1 MLQCSSQQICAAHHD
16 LEETPVRL
24 AGETEASPQRLEII
38 HVCGEIAHQLFTLEK
53 GGQPHAKVTRVAVR
67 NRSVQMTDAFPMF
80 AKLTSV
86 RSALAALGFAGA
98 MLCGLAAPVT
108 ASAQIPYL
116 QMNSAEPKYAAIV
129 IDANSGEMLY
139 DKRADSPRYPASV
152 TKIMTL
158 YLTFEALSEG
168 RLKLT
173 DRVPISSH
181 AAAQSPTKLGLPVG
195 DSVSVDEAIRAM
207 TVKSANDIAVAMSE
221 RIGGSESRFAALMT
235 LRGQELG
242 MRNSR
247 FVNASGLPDSRQIST
262 ARDLAILS
270 RATMRDFPQY
280 YSYFSIKGF
289 EFRGRYIAGHNRL
302 LTNMQGFDGLK
313 TGYTNASGYN
323 LAGSAV
329 RDGRRLIAVVLGGSS
344 TAWRD
349 NNMEDLLTTGFDVL
363 KRRSHGERTTIAAN
377 LYEDEPT
384 GPIMRPS
391 TEEGDGDQ
399 AGLKIVLTDSPKPP
413 PAMRVAPTMSAAKV
427 QAKGAKPAPKKAK
440 GDWSV
445 QVGAFKSKSLANE
458 QLMLVRS
465 RFSKFV
471 TSAEGAVEGAAGG
484 TFRAQFQGLTA
495 EAARGACQAI
505 TAKRQPCMVLG
516 PR

>member
-1 MLQCSSQQICAAHHD
+1 
-16 LEETPVRL
+16 
-24 AGETEASPQRLEII
+24 
-38 HVCGEIAHQLFTLEK
+38 
-53 GGQPHAKVTRVAVR
+53 
-67 NRSVQMTDAFPMF
+67 MTDAYRMF
-80 AKLTSV
+80 AKL
-86 RSALAALGFAGA
+86 RSARFLLAFAGLA
-98 MLCGLAAPVT
+98 LSCLSIVAAPSL

-116 QMNSAEPKYAAIV
+116 QINAAEPKYAAIV
-129 IDANSGEMLY
+129 IDANSGEVLY

-168 RLKLT
+168 RMKLT
-173 DRVPISSH
+173 DRVVISPR
-181 AAAQSPTKLGLPVG
+181 AAAQAPTKLGLPPG
-195 DSVSVDEAIRAM
+195 DSITVDEAIRAM
-207 TVKSANDIAVAMSE
+207 TVKSANDVAVAMAE
-221 RIGGSESRFAALMT
+221 KLGGSEARFAALMT

-289 EFRGRYIAGHNRL
+289 TFRGSYVKGHNRL
-302 LTNMQGFDGLK
+302 LDSMDGFDGLK
-313 TGYTNASGYN
+313 TGYTNASGFN

-349 NNMEDLLTTGFDVL
+349 NNMEDLLLTGFEVL
-363 KRRSHGERTTIAAN
+363 KRRSHGDRTTIAAN
-377 LYEDEPT
+377 LYEDEPN

-391 TEEGDGDQ
+391 IEQGDGDQ
-399 AGLKIVLTDSPKPP
+399 AGLKIVLTETPSRPQVKVSPSMK
-413 PAMRVAPTMSAAKV
+413 TAKATA
-427 QAKGAKPAPKKAK
+427 QTSKGEW
-440 GDWSV
+440 GV
-445 QVGAFKSKSLANE
+445 QVGAFQSKGLANK
-458 QLMLVRS
+458 QLSIVRN
-465 RFSKFV
+465 RFAKFV
-471 TSAEGAVEGAAGG
+471 ADAEGAVEGAAGG
-484 TFRAQFQGLTA
+484 AFRAQFQGLTA
-495 EAARGACQAI
+495 EAARSACAAI
-505 TAKRQPCMVLG
+505 TARRQPCMVLS

>member
-1 MLQCSSQQICAAHHD
+1 
-16 LEETPVRL
+16 
-24 AGETEASPQRLEII
+24 
-38 HVCGEIAHQLFTLEK
+38 
-53 GGQPHAKVTRVAVR
+53 
-67 NRSVQMTDAFPMF
+67 MF
-80 AKLTSV
+80 AKLM
-86 RSALAALGFAGA
+86 SARFVLAAAGLAGA
-98 MLCGLAAPVT
+98 LLCGLAAPMT

-116 QMNSAEPKYAAIV
+116 QLNNAEPKYAAIV

-152 TKIMTL
+152 TKVMTL

-173 DRVPISSH
+173 DRVAISAH
-181 AAAQSPTKLGLPVG
+181 AAAQAPTKLGLPVG
-195 DSVSVDEAIRAM
+195 DSISVDEAIRAM
-207 TVKSANDIAVAMSE
+207 TVKSANDVAVAMSE
-221 RIGGSESRFAALMT
+221 RIGGSEGRFAALMT

-262 ARDLAILS
+262 ARDLAILA

-280 YSYFSIKGF
+280 YSYFSITGF
-289 EFRGRYIAGHNRL
+289 NFRGNYIRGHNRL
-302 LTNMQGFDGLK
+302 LTSMPGFDGLK

-329 RDGRRLIAVVLGGSS
+329 KDGRRLIAVVLGGSS

-377 LYEDEPT
+377 LYEDEPN

-391 TEEGDGDQ
+391 SEEGDGDQ
-399 AGLKIVLTDSPKPP
+399 AGLKIVLTDNPRPAPPMKLSPTLRQ
-413 PAMRVAPTMSAAKV
+413 AQAA
-427 QAKGAKPAPKKAK
+427 AKPAPKKAK
-440 GDWSV
+440 GDWGV
-445 QVGAFKSKSLANE
+445 QVGAFKSKALARE
-458 QLMLVRS
+458 QVSLVRS
-465 RFSKFV
+465 RFAKFV
-471 TSAEGAVEGAAGG
+471 IDAEGAVEGAAGG
-484 TFRAQFQGLTA
+484 AFRAQFQGLTA

-505 TAKRQPCMVLG
+505 TAKRQPCMVLA

>member
-1 MLQCSSQQICAAHHD
+1 
-16 LEETPVRL
+16 
-24 AGETEASPQRLEII
+24 
-38 HVCGEIAHQLFTLEK
+38 
-53 GGQPHAKVTRVAVR
+53 
-67 NRSVQMTDAFPMF
+67 MF
-80 AKLTSV
+80 AKL
-86 RSALAALGFAGA
+86 RSARPLLVALGLALSSLAGIA
-98 MLCGLAAPVT
+98 PSTAA
-108 ASAQIPYL
+108 AEIPYL
-116 QMNSAEPKYAAIV
+116 QLNTAEPKYAAIV
-129 IDANSGEMLY
+129 IDANSGEVLY

-158 YLTFEALSEG
+158 YLAFEALSEG
-168 RLKLT
+168 RMKPT
-173 DRVPISSH
+173 DRVVMSPR
-181 AAAQSPTKLGLPVG
+181 AAAQAPTKLGLPAG
-195 DSVSVDEAIRAM
+195 DSLSVDEAIRAI
-207 TVKSANDIAVAMSE
+207 TVKSANDVAVALAE
-221 RIGGSESRFAALMT
+221 KLGGSEQRFAALMT

-289 EFRGRYIAGHNRL
+289 TFRGNYVRGHNRL
-302 LTNMQGFDGLK
+302 LDSMDGFDGLK

-349 NNMEDLLTTGFDVL
+349 NNMEDLLLTGFEVM
-363 KRRSHGERTTIAAN
+363 KRRSRGDRTTIAAN

-384 GPIMRPS
+384 GAVMRPS
-391 TEEGDGDQ
+391 VEQGDGEQ
-399 AGLKIVLTDSPKPP
+399 SGLQIVLTDKPRPAPVKVSPTLK
-413 PAMRVAPTMSAAKV
+413 AA
-427 QAKGAKPAPKKAK
+427 QAKANKPK

-445 QVGAFKSKSLANE
+445 QVGAFQSKGLATK
-458 QLMLVRS
+458 QLSIVRG
-465 RFSKFV
+465 RFARFV
-471 TSAEGAVEGAAGG
+471 ADAEGAVEGAAGG
-484 TFRAQFQGLTA
+484 AFRAQFQGLTA
-495 EAARGACQAI
+495 EAARGACAAI
-505 TAKRQPCMVLG
+505 TAKRQPCMVLS

>member
-1 MLQCSSQQICAAHHD
+1 
-16 LEETPVRL
+16 
-24 AGETEASPQRLEII
+24 
-38 HVCGEIAHQLFTLEK
+38 
-53 GGQPHAKVTRVAVR
+53 
-67 NRSVQMTDAFPMF
+67 MTDAFIMF
-80 AKLTSV
+80 AKLTSARFV
-86 RSALAALGFAGA
+86 LAVAGVVGAL
-98 MLCGLAAPVT
+98 MCGLAAPTT

-116 QMNSAEPKYAAIV
+116 QLNTAEPKYAAIV

-152 TKIMTL
+152 TKVMTL

-173 DRVPISSH
+173 DRVPFSAR
-181 AAAQSPTKLGLPVG
+181 AAAQAPTKLGLSVG
-195 DSVSVDEAIRAM
+195 DSISVDEAIRAM
-207 TVKSANDIAVAMSE
+207 TVKSANDAAVAMAE
-221 RIGGSESRFAALMT
+221 RLGGSEARFAALMT

-262 ARDLAILS
+262 ARDLAILA

-289 EFRGRYIAGHNRL
+289 EFRGRYVPGHNRL
-302 LTNMQGFDGLK
+302 LTNMPGFDGLK

-363 KRRSHGERTTIAAN
+363 KRRSHGERTSIAAN

-391 TEEGDGDQ
+391 SEEGDGDQ
-399 AGLKIVLTDSPKPP
+399 AGLKIVLTDNPRPV
-413 PAMRVAPTMSAAKV
+413 PAMKVSPTLRAA
-427 QAKGAKPAPKKAK
+427 QAAARPAPKKAK
-440 GDWSV
+440 GEWGV
-445 QVGAFKSKSLANE
+445 QVGAFKSKGLARE
-458 QLMLVRS
+458 QLSLVRS
-465 RFSKFV
+465 RFARFV
-471 TSAEGAVEGAAGG
+471 ADAEGAVEGAAGG
-484 TFRAQFQGLTA
+484 AFRAQFQGLSA

-505 TAKRQPCMVLG
+505 TAKRQPCMVLA
-516 PR
+516 PS

>member
-1 MLQCSSQQICAAHHD
+1 MLGSR
-16 LEETPVRL
+16 VWR
-24 AGETEASPQRLEII
+24 
-38 HVCGEIAHQLFTLEK
+38 CGTAQFK
-53 GGQPHAKVTRVAVR
+53 
-67 NRSVQMTDAFPMF
+67 MTDAFLMF
-80 AKLTSV
+80 AKLPSARSV
-86 RSALAALGFAGA
+86 FAAIGLAGA
-98 MLCGLAAPVT
+98 LLCGMGAPSA

-116 QMNSAEPKYAAIV
+116 QLNSAEPKYAAIV
-129 IDANSGEMLY
+129 IDANSGELLY

-152 TKIMTL
+152 TKVMTL

-181 AAAQSPTKLGLPVG
+181 AAAQAPTKLGVAVG
-195 DSVSVDEAIRAM
+195 DSISVDEAIRAM

-221 RIGGSESRFAALMT
+221 KLGGSEGRFAALMT

-262 ARDLAILS
+262 ARDLAILA

-289 EFRGRYIAGHNRL
+289 DFRGRYIPGHNRL
-302 LTNMQGFDGLK
+302 LSSMPGFDGLK

-323 LAGSAV
+323 LVGSAV
-329 RDGRRLIAVVLGGSS
+329 KDGRRLIAVVLGGSS

-349 NNMEDLLTTGFDVL
+349 NNMEDLLTTGFDVM

-391 TEEGDGDQ
+391 SEEGDGDQ
-399 AGLKIVLTDSPKPP
+399 ASLKIVLTDNPRP
-413 PAMRVAPTMSAAKV
+413 PAPIKVSPTLRAAQV
-427 QAKGAKPAPKKAK
+427 TAKPTPKKSK
-440 GDWSV
+440 GDWGV

-458 QLMLVRS
+458 QLSLVRS
-465 RFSKFV
+465 RFAKFV
-471 TSAEGAVEGAAGG
+471 ADAESAVEGAAGG
-484 TFRAQFQGLTA
+484 SFRAQFQGLSA
-495 EAARGACQAI
+495 EAARSACSAI
-505 TAKRQPCMVLG
+505 SAKRQPCMIIA

>member
-1 MLQCSSQQICAAHHD
+1 
-16 LEETPVRL
+16 
-24 AGETEASPQRLEII
+24 
-38 HVCGEIAHQLFTLEK
+38 
-53 GGQPHAKVTRVAVR
+53 
-67 NRSVQMTDAFPMF
+67 MTDAFAMF

-86 RSALAALGFAGA
+86 RSAFAALGFAGA
-98 MLCGLAAPVT
+98 MLCGLAAPVA

-116 QMNSAEPKYAAIV
+116 QMNNAEPKYAAIV

-173 DRVPISSH
+173 DRVPITSH
-181 AAAQSPTKLGLPVG
+181 AAAQAPTKLGLPVG

-207 TVKSANDIAVAMSE
+207 TVKSANDIAVAMAE
-221 RIGGSESRFAALMT
+221 RLGGSESRFAALMT

-289 EFRGRYIAGHNRL
+289 EFRGRYVAGHNRL

-399 AGLKIVLTDSPKPP
+399 AGLKIVLTDNPRP
-413 PAMRVAPTMSAAKV
+413 PAALKVSPTLKAA
-427 QAKGAKPAPKKAK
+427 QAKPAPKKAK
-440 GDWSV
+440 GEWAV

-465 RFSKFV
+465 RFAKFV
-471 TSAEGAVEGAAGG
+471 ADAEGAVEGAASS

-495 EAARGACQAI
+495 EAAQSACRAI
-505 TAKRQPCMVLG
+505 SARRQPCMVLA

>member
-1 MLQCSSQQICAAHHD
+1 
-16 LEETPVRL
+16 
-24 AGETEASPQRLEII
+24 
-38 HVCGEIAHQLFTLEK
+38 
-53 GGQPHAKVTRVAVR
+53 
-67 NRSVQMTDAFPMF
+67 MF
-80 AKLTSV
+80 AKLN
-86 RSALAALGFAGA
+86 SARRLLVAAGFAAAALVGV
-98 MLCGLAAPVT
+98 AAPTV

-116 QMNSAEPKYAAIV
+116 QLNTAEPKYAAIV
-129 IDANSGEMLY
+129 IDANSGEVLY

-152 TKIMTL
+152 TKVMTL

-173 DRVPISSH
+173 DRVPISPR
-181 AAAQSPTKLGLPVG
+181 AAAQAPTKMGLRPG
-195 DSVSVDEAIRAM
+195 DSLSVDEAIRAM
-207 TVKSANDIAVAMSE
+207 AVKSANDIATAMAE
-221 RIGGSESRFAALMT
+221 KLAGSESRFAALMT

-280 YSYFSIKGF
+280 YSYFSLKGF
-289 EFRGRYIAGHNRL
+289 EFRGNYVRGHNRL
-302 LTNMQGFDGLK
+302 LTSMDGFDGLK

-377 LYEDEPT
+377 LYEDEPQ

-391 TEEGDGDQ
+391 SEEGDGDQ
-399 AGLKIVLTDSPKPP
+399 AGLKIVLTDNPKAAPVKVSPTLK
-413 PAMRVAPTMSAAKV
+413 AAKE
-427 QAKGAKPAPKKAK
+427 AAKPAPKKAK
-440 GDWSV
+440 GEWSV
-445 QVGAFKSKSLANE
+445 QVGAFQSKGLANK
-458 QLMLVRS
+458 QLTLVRD
-465 RFSKFV
+465 RFAKAV
-471 TSAEGAVEGAAGG
+471 ADAEGAVVGAAGG
-484 TFRAQFQGLTA
+484 AFRAQFQGMTA
-495 EAARGACQAI
+495 EAARAACSAI
-505 TAKRQPCMVLG
+505 SAKRQPCMVIA